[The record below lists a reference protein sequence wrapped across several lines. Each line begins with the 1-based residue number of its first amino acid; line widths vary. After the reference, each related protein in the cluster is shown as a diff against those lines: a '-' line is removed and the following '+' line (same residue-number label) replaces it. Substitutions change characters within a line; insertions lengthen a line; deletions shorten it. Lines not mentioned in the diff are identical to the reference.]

1 MTGGHCHCTLH
12 TVTTCYLFFNLLL
25 CQRMIRFSVLE
36 KRRLCFVLLS
46 LVSECL
52 VFLQTHFYCLLHYCQ
67 NTCDCLQICMWM
79 TRKSATQ
86 TCSDRLQS
94 AKKKKGML
102 LSDSVCS
109 ISLTAES
116 FAAGWVRDAWGGGF
130 DTKALP
136 CFNNLTTACSESPFH
151 FPDFEVWQK
160 VCWHYIFI
168 NRVTP
173 CCLWM
178 EHVNPLR
185 S

>member
-1 MTGGHCHCTLH
+1 MSAHDSILCFRKEKAVFCFAVFSERVSGVFADT
-12 TVTTCYLFFNLLL
+12 LLL
-25 CQRMIRFSVLE
+25 LAS
-36 KRRLCFVLLS
+36 LLS
-46 LVSECL
+46 KHVRLSPNLHVNDQKICNTNMQW
-52 VFLQTHFYCLLHYCQ
+52 QTSK
-67 NTCDCLQICMWM
+67 
-79 TRKSATQ
+79 R
-86 TCSDRLQS
+86 
-94 AKKKKGML
+94 KKKKSML